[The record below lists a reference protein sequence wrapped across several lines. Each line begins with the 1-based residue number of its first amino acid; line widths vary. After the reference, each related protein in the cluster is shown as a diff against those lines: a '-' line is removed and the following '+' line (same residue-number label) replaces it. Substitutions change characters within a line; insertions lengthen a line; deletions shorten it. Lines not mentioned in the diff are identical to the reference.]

1 MRAIAVAAGLALIT
15 GCGQNG
21 AESNVAPVED
31 ATANLVSADW
41 ALDSDASR
49 IAFASIKAGEIIET
63 HFFPGLSGE
72 VSESGDAVIS
82 IPLDQVETKIDLRNE
97 RMRDMFFETAQFP
110 TATLSAKVDPQSY
123 ADLPVGSRTQAEI
136 EGTLSLHGVDAVVY
150 ADTFI
155 TRIAETRIEVAS
167 AEPVVIYV
175 ADHGLEAGLEALR
188 DVAALPSI
196 TGASPVTFTLVFE
209 AQT

>member
-1 MRAIAVAAGLALIT
+1 MRAIAIAAGLALIT
-15 GCGQNG
+15 GCGQNST
-21 AESNVAPVED
+21 ESNAAPVED
-31 ATANLVSADW
+31 VTANLVSTDW

-72 VSESGDAVIS
+72 VSENGDAIIS

-97 RMRDMFFETAQFP
+97 RMREMFFDTAQFP
-110 TATLSAKVDPQSY
+110 NAKLSAKVDPQAY
-123 ADLPVGSRTQAEI
+123 ADLPVGGRTRAEI

-150 ADTFI
+150 AETFI

-188 DVAALPSI
+188 EVAALPSI
-196 TGASPVTFTLVFE
+196 TGASPVTFTLVFD

>member
-1 MRAIAVAAGLALIT
+1 MRTIAIAAGLALIT

-21 AESNVAPVED
+21 TDSNAAPVED
-31 ATANLVSADW
+31 VTANLVSTDW

-97 RMRDMFFETAQFP
+97 RMRDMFFDTAQFP
-110 TATLSAKVDPQSY
+110 TATLSAKVDPQAY
-123 ADLPVGSRTQAEI
+123 ADLPVGGRTQAEI

-150 ADTFI
+150 AETFI

-188 DVAALPSI
+188 EVAALPSI
-196 TGASPVTFTLVFE
+196 TGASPVTFTLVFD